1 MERNKL
7 YTVTKA
13 SSDDVIRLGDL
24 IWLSEDDTLNSIM
37 YMGTCLRKNWDVP
50 GQNDFQVEPCE
61 KFHLGDC
68 HGVPIPLR
76 NRNYIVTDEK
86 MIEKAQKLSNAS

>member
-13 SSDDVIRLGDL
+13 SSDNVIRLGDL
-24 IWLSEDDTLNSIM
+24 IWLSEDDVLHSIM
-37 YMGTCLRKNWDVP
+37 YMGTCLRKNWDIP

-61 KFHLGDC
+61 KFYLGEYD
-68 HGVPIPLR
+68 GLPMPLE
-76 NRNYIVTDEK
+76 IK
-86 MIEKAQKLSNAS
+86 IIL

>member
-50 GQNDFQVEPCE
+50 ARKGKSKNDGLYKKYDQF
-61 KFHLGDC
+61 FG
-68 HGVPIPLR
+68 R
-76 NRNYIVTDEK
+76 RYFRYI
-86 MIEKAQKLSNAS
+86 

>member
-24 IWLSEDDTLNSIM
+24 IWLSEDDTFNSIM
-37 YMGTCLRKNWDVP
+37 YMGKCLRKNWDVP
-50 GQNDFQVEPCE
+50 GIMRCRKTSGFSMV
-61 KFHLGDC
+61 
-68 HGVPIPLR
+68 I
-76 NRNYIVTDEK
+76 
-86 MIEKAQKLSNAS
+86 